1 MQTSTQ
7 LSWVRR
13 RKEKERWEEKKAQ
26 AYGVDSLVFS
36 SWSFICS
43 LQRCVITPHTARLI
57 GSLTMKTIE
66 SIIPGLSAGWYK
78 RWQSEI
84 SLPHHTVISLY
95 VFFFFKNLE
104 VFTHIDHLQ
113 LFATL
118 NFLSLF
124 FYLFFFVLLCLQ
136 CVFLQFQR
144 VHQGWVKI
152 NRIRFLG
159 SWIVN
164 NN

>member
-13 RKEKERWEEKKAQ
+13 RKEKERWEKKKAQ

-95 VFFFFKNLE
+95 MYFFFQKPWGIHPHRSPLTICNIKLSFSFFFF
-104 VFTHIDHLQ
+104 F
-113 LFATL
+113 FAL
-118 NFLSLF
+118 LAVCLSSIPESTSGLSSNK
-124 FYLFFFVLLCLQ
+124 Q
-136 CVFLQFQR
+136 D
-144 VHQGWVKI
+144 
-152 NRIRFLG
+152 
-159 SWIVN
+159 
-164 NN
+164 